1 MGPKRPNRSYISS
14 DVTLKD
20 RFLTKRIVLGSE
32 WEKVVD
38 TWGPVGLPGR
48 MFMLMVMVMNPS
60 ANSDVWSFWMWLID
74 REFSRRHQRIHEPL
88 DTAKDSV

>member
-1 MGPKRPNRSYISS
+1 
-14 DVTLKD
+14 
-20 RFLTKRIVLGSE
+20 
-32 WEKVVD
+32 
-38 TWGPVGLPGR
+38 